1 MCADIFYTIG
11 ATHQVC
17 QDFALTDG
25 QSYVI
30 VSDGCSSAKD
40 SDWGSRLL
48 AKALE
53 ESFREK
59 ARMKWSRMPESL
71 INESVKQAESYANLL
86 KINKD
91 CLAATLMAAY
101 KTEEGIHAFISG
113 DGSIVAKFGGS
124 LQIIDHSYDSGAPYY
139 LYYNL
144 EDGLKD
150 GYRQHFGNGEVHIET
165 SVVEVNRGRRTVR
178 DTLSGPSMGRIT
190 SHYFFPK
197 EEFTCVGIVTDGLKS
212 FVKQVKKHTSIT
224 NESVPFENFIG
235 DLFSFKTHE
244 GQYVHR
250 RCQRAFREFHNQ
262 GIKHNDDFAMGVIG
276 H

>member
-25 QSYVI
+25 KSYVI

-53 ESFREK
+53 ESFRIKSSLNLDE
-59 ARMKWSRMPESL
+59 MPETL
-71 INESVKQAESYANLL
+71 VNDAIKLAESYASLL
-86 KINKD
+86 KLDKE
-91 CLAATLMAAY
+91 CLAATLLAAY
-101 KTEEGIHAFISG
+101 KTPEGIRAFISG
-113 DGSIVAKFGGS
+113 DGSIVAKTYDS
-124 LQIIDHSYDSGAPYY
+124 LQVIDHNYDSGAPYY
-139 LYYNL
+139 LYYTLNP
-144 EDGLKD
+144 GLHQS
-150 GYRQHFGNGEVHIET
+150 YEQAFGKGELNIET
-165 SVVEVNRGRRTVR
+165 SIVEVNRCRKTVHEFIS
-178 DTLSGPSMGRIT
+178 LPSNRPIT
-190 SHYFFPK
+190 HYSFPK
-197 EEFTCVGIVTDGLKS
+197 ELYTCVGIVTDGLKS

>member
-25 QSYVI
+25 KSYVI

-59 ARMKWSRMPESL
+59 ARMKWGRMPESL
-71 INESVKQAESYANLL
+71 INESIKLAESYVNLL
-86 KINKD
+86 KIDKD

-101 KTEEGIHAFISG
+101 KTEEGIHAFIIG
-113 DGSIVAKFGGS
+113 DGSIVAKFGDS

-139 LYYNL
+139 LYYTL

-150 GYRQHFGNGEVHIET
+150 GYKQCFGNGEVHIET
-165 SVVEVNRGRRTVR
+165 SIVEVNRGRRTVR
-178 DTLSGPSMGRIT
+178 DTLSGPSMGRTT

>member
-25 QSYVI
+25 KSYVI

-48 AKALE
+48 SKALE

-59 ARMKWSRMPESL
+59 TRLKWSKMPESL
-71 INESVKQAESYANLL
+71 INVSVKLAESYTTLL

-113 DGSIVAKFGGS
+113 DGSIVAKFGDS

-144 EDGLKD
+144 EDSLKD
-150 GYRQHFGNGEVHIET
+150 GYRQAFGNGEVCIET
-165 SVVEVNRGRRTVR
+165 SVVEHGRRTIR
-178 DTLSGPSMGRIT
+178 DRLSGPSMLRIT

-197 EEFTCVGIVTDGLKS
+197 EEVSCVGIVTDGLKS

-224 NESVPFENFIG
+224 NESVPFESFIS